1 MFTNILL
8 ADEINRTPPKTQS
21 ALLQAMQ
28 EREVTVGQTTYRLP
42 EPFFVIATQN
52 PIEQEGTYPLPEAQL
67 DRFMFNVKVDYP
79 TLEEEE
85 KILEVTTSGERAEVR
100 RVLSAKSILYLQKQI
115 GQIAASPLIISYV
128 ARLVRATRPRDASSP
143 EFIRRLVDW
152 GAGPRAGQYL
162 IAGAKAMAAMA
173 GRPSVTI
180 ADVRGVAVPVLRHRI
195 STNFQ
200 AQAEGLDTDD
210 IIRKLVAEV
219 PEPNI
224 PKYER

>member
-1 MFTNILL
+1 
-8 ADEINRTPPKTQS
+8 
-21 ALLQAMQ
+21 
-28 EREVTVGQTTYRLP
+28 
-42 EPFFVIATQN
+42 
-52 PIEQEGTYPLPEAQL
+52 
-67 DRFMFNVKVDYP
+67 
-79 TLEEEE
+79 
-85 KILEVTTSGERAEVR
+85 
-100 RVLSAKSILYLQKQI
+100 
-115 GQIAASPLIISYV
+115 
-128 ARLVRATRPRDASSP
+128 
-143 EFIRRLVDW
+143 
-152 GAGPRAGQYL
+152 
-162 IAGAKAMAAMA
+162 MAAMA